1 MLFTSLSKT
10 TLTAL
15 VDSILTAPEK
25 SLSVCKRVM
34 FAAFELLSNFVV
46 LSASNL
52 PFCSIFPL
60 AVRLKAPVASDSAI
74 IMSEPSVIVTVEPA
88 KSTLPKFAVV
98 PSPRVMALPPE
109 TKVAKP
115 TTVRFPVSVIVPD
128 EVTLRAP
135 PTFTVPKLM
144 AFASVTS
151 TRLVP
156 VLIKLTAP
164 AKSFA

>member
-1 MLFTSLSKT
+1 M
-10 TLTAL
+10 
-15 VDSILTAPEK
+15 AP
-25 SLSVCKRVM
+25 V
-34 FAAFELLSNFVV
+34 
-46 LSASNL
+46 
-52 PFCSIFPL
+52 
-60 AVRLKAPVASDSAI
+60 AVKLNAPVASDAAI
-74 IMSEPSVIVTVEPA
+74 SMALASVIVTVEPE
-88 KSTLPKFAVV
+88 KSRLPKLAVV
-98 PSPRVMALPPE
+98 PSPSVIALPPE